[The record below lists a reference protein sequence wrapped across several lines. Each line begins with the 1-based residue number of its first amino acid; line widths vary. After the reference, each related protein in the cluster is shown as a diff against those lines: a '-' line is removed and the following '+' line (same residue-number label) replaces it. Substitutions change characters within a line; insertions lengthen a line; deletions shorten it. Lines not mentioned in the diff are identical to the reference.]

1 MRTSSLH
8 RVSVSLRLLG
18 VALVGAFLS
27 GGCQE
32 DVVTQFPDGL
42 IPIEE
47 NTATPPAPTETDPFP
62 EVRSFVTGDDDG
74 GGWLHGYAYVKAPVS
89 QVWDAFQDTEV
100 VADRRAITYYEAR
113 WDVEPEYDVSFVTRY
128 FIEDLITVS
137 FDLTWRQS
145 VVEGTLASP
154 KRVIAA
160 YQKTWGSSLVR
171 RMAGTVELL
180 EVAPNVT
187 RIGWV
192 QRLDGARVDST
203 NVAAWNA
210 DQFTNVV
217 RKVRGEPLLSF

>member
-1 MRTSSLH
+1 MRRPCLRSVFVLP
-8 RVSVSLRLLG
+8 VSALL
-18 VALVGAFLS
+18 VAAWVC
-27 GGCQE
+27 GCQE
-32 DVVTQFPDGL
+32 DVVTQFPEGL

-47 NTATPPAPTETDPFP
+47 NTATPPAATPTDAFP

-74 GGWLHGYAYVKAPVS
+74 GGWLHGYAYVKAPVA

-113 WDVEPEYDVSFVTRY
+113 WDVEPEYDVSFATRY

-137 FDLTWRQS
+137 FELTWRQS
-145 VVEGTLASP
+145 VVEGTLAAP
-154 KRVIAA
+154 RRVIAA

-171 RMAGTVELL
+171 RMAGTIELL
-180 EVAPNVT
+180 EVAPGVT

-192 QRLDGARVDST
+192 QRLDGVRVDST

-210 DQFTNVV
+210 DQFTNVL
-217 RKVRGEPLLSF
+217 RKVRGEPLLTF

>member
-1 MRTSSLH
+1 MRHLSPR
-8 RVSVSLRLLG
+8 RVPVSLRLIG
-18 VALVGAFLS
+18 VVLVGALLS
-27 GGCQE
+27 GGCLE
-32 DVVTQFPDGL
+32 DVVTQFPEGL

-89 QVWDAFQDTEV
+89 AVWDAFQDTEV
-100 VADRRAITYYEAR
+100 VADRRAITYYEVR
-113 WDVEPEYDVSFVTRY
+113 WDVEPEYDVSFATRY

-137 FDLTWRQS
+137 FELTWRQS

-171 RMAGTVELL
+171 RMAGTIELL

-192 QRLDGARVDST
+192 QRLDGARVDSS